1 MLLTLMQ
8 QNLTPYADSLLAQAR
23 EYLQGKNEDNFAT
36 ILAHMAC
43 EIETE
48 SSLTRLIQSRGG
60 DPVLGDLL
68 WKTVRRIP
76 MHLEADGVYRIY
88 SNLSND
94 YPKGHKDLQV
104 PAADW
109 WQKWKDSREVRNAI
123 VHGKASALAG
133 QAATAIDVSAAY
145 VKHVREKTDQAV
157 KRAQAQAGMR
167 SITGPTYP

>member
-1 MLLTLMQ
+1 MLVTLM
-8 QNLTPYADSLLAQAR
+8 QNLTPYADILLARAS
-23 EYLQGKNEDNFAT
+23 EYLQGKKEDNFAI

-48 SSLTRLIQSRGG
+48 LSLTRLIQSRGG
-60 DPVLGDLL
+60 DPLLGDLL

-94 YPKGHKDLQV
+94 YPKS
-104 PAADW
+104 ADW
-109 WQKWKDSREVRNAI
+109 WQKWKDSREVRNAV
-123 VHGKASALAG
+123 VHGKANALPG

-157 KRAQAQAGMR
+157 TLAQARAGVPPVA
-167 SITGPTYP
+167 GPTYP